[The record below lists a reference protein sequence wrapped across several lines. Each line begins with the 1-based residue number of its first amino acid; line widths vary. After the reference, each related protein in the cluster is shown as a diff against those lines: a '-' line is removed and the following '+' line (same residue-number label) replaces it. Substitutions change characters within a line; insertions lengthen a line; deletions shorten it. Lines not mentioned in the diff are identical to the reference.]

1 MALESFREHQTQA
14 KSYLD
19 SLAKMSEAQIEK
31 MATEPGGWG
40 DAQHFVLGKS
50 LVGGNVTGDIVE
62 GITPGAIPF
71 SRPVTAAEAARSG
84 VSVELGG
91 PWSFY
96 ADFRAAHGL
105 GHLPHPEPP
114 EIALQAPGSLLIP
127 LWLRNQTAS
136 PVEITLNA
144 KVPGGWTVAS
154 GEGKYS
160 IPAHQ
165 LVAARV
171 EINFPAV
178 AGDKPRN
185 SDLEEV
191 AIQGTSGGQS
201 VGVAKVRVERRKK
214 ALPQ

>member
-1 MALESFREHQTQA
+1 M
-14 KSYLD
+14 
-19 SLAKMSEAQIEK
+19 
-31 MATEPGGWG
+31 
-40 DAQHFVLGKS
+40 GKS
-50 LVGGNVTGDIVE
+50 LVGGNVTGDIFE

-71 SRPVTAAEAARSG
+71 SRPAIGGDAGADAGRAG

-96 ADFRAAHGL
+96 ADFRGAHGL

-114 EIALQAPGSLLIP
+114 EIALQAPGILLIP

-136 PVEITLNA
+136 PIEITLNA
-144 KVPGGWTVAS
+144 KLPAGWTVAS

-160 IPAHQ
+160 IPPHQ
-165 LVAARV
+165 VVAARV

-178 AGDKPRN
+178 AENKPKN
-185 SDLEEV
+185 AELEEV